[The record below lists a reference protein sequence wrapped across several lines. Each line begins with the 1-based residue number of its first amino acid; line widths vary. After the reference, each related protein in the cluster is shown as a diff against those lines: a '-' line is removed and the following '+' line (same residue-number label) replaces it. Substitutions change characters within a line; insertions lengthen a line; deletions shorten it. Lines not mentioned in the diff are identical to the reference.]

1 MMGKEENM
9 LKITGTFALFTGIIG
24 LLFNWIKTCRQK
36 GIKMRA
42 FENLLTESIYRL
54 KRENIRLCDFFDT
67 VSTGDIEVD
76 AGCKEIAEMLRQHQV
91 SFVTEAWGKVWG
103 IKLGEWKFGNKEKGI
118 IQNIGA
124 LFMGGE
130 LAEIEDKAR
139 AQRGELEFARK
150 KTMEE
155 YEQKSKVFIPVVI
168 LCTLL
173 LTIILI

>member
-1 MMGKEENM
+1 MMGKAEDM
-9 LKITGTFALFTGIIG
+9 LKIAGTFALFTGIIG

-36 GIKMRA
+36 GKKIKA

-54 KRENIRLCDFFDT
+54 KRENIRLCDFFDS
-67 VSTGDIEVD
+67 VGTGDMEVD
-76 AGCKEIAEMLRQHQV
+76 AGCKEIAKMLRQHQV
-91 SFVTEAWGKVWG
+91 SFVTEAWGKVWDT
-103 IKLGEWKFGNKEKGI
+103 KLGEWKLSKKERGI
-118 IQNIGA
+118 IENMGA

-139 AQRGELEFARK
+139 SQRGELEFVRK
-150 KTMEE
+150 KSMEE

>member
-1 MMGKEENM
+1 M
-9 LKITGTFALFTGIIG
+9 
-24 LLFNWIKTCRQK
+24 
-36 GIKMRA
+36 
-42 FENLLTESIYRL
+42 
-54 KRENIRLCDFFDT
+54 
-67 VSTGDIEVD
+67 D

-91 SFVTEAWGKVWG
+91 SLVTEAWGKVWG